1 MDTSKMSRP
10 RRKRISFDEDSKLN
24 EHTAEQA
31 GNFLFDLGPVPTEE
45 DDKPWFYSATLSAK
59 TRVKGANT
67 MSALAYY
74 DVLAQGFKSDAA
86 RIVGDSLKRLLIAD
100 KGLGREEAKTVL
112 KGSIPE
118 EVEVKVGHE

>member
-1 MDTSKMSRP
+1 MSRIQ
-10 RRKRISFDEDSKLN
+10 RKKISFDEESRLDK
-24 EHTAEQA
+24 HTAAQA
-31 GNFLFDLGPVPTEE
+31 GNFLFDLGPEPTDEAE
-45 DDKPWFYSATLSAK
+45 KTKHYSAKLSAQ
-59 TRVKGANT
+59 TRVKGAKT

-74 DVLAQGFKSDAA
+74 DVLAQGFNSRAA

-118 EVEVKVGHE
+118 EVEVAVGHES